1 MILKD
6 VAGILHKRRP
16 NFGLNSSHKVL
27 YITYPLLL
35 EPLVLSVTN
44 NIPATREVIS
54 DTFTQS
60 LKEYG
65 FDIENLKDW
74 TLFID
79 ARADWWLPHD
89 EIKDILETLSSIF
102 EPKNIHI
109 LSNSVFDSTDVKYTI
124 EFHAGASANLF
135 GYYDHLVQ
143 SNIDFKSIVVDK
155 HFIALARRPTKNR
168 VLLVKR
174 LLDLFSKDLR
184 ASCGSG
190 SPKDSI
196 IHKNV
201 EHMGGFTYIVDR
213 AMYWHY
219 LDNIQNGTDITDEN
233 AKILRSYEVKSTVSF
248 QELFAPY
255 DYPLNIEDSDII
267 DNVQQHT
274 ALDQKFFSAMVNI
287 ICETTEHDH
296 QPINLSEKT
305 FKAFAWH
312 QIPVWHASPG
322 HAKVTRDLGFDL
334 FDDIINH
341 DYDSITTYNERT
353 DKLIESL
360 INFKNAYPDV
370 NKLRT
375 MIWDRLENNN
385 KLLAKLVEEERLLEV
400 ENLFKTGKHVS
411 T

>member
-1 MILKD
+1 MGSFPTMI
-6 VAGILHKRRP
+6 
-16 NFGLNSSHKVL
+16 
-27 YITYPLLL
+27 
-35 EPLVLSVTN
+35 
-44 NIPATREVIS
+44 
-54 DTFTQS
+54 
-60 LKEYG
+60 
-65 FDIENLKDW
+65 
-74 TLFID
+74 
-79 ARADWWLPHD
+79 
-89 EIKDILETLSSIF
+89 
-102 EPKNIHI
+102 
-109 LSNSVFDSTDVKYTI
+109 
-124 EFHAGASANLF
+124 
-135 GYYDHLVQ
+135 DH
-143 SNIDFKSIVVDK
+143 
-155 HFIALARRPTKNR
+155 
-168 VLLVKR
+168 
-174 LLDLFSKDLR
+174 
-184 ASCGSG
+184 
-190 SPKDSI
+190 
-196 IHKNV
+196 
-201 EHMGGFTYIVDR
+201 

-219 LDNIQNGTDITDEN
+219 LDNIKNGIDITDED
-233 AKILRSYEVKSTVSF
+233 AKIVQSYIIQPTVSF

-255 DYPLNIEDSDII
+255 DYPLNIEDSDTI

-400 ENLFKTGKHVS
+400 DNLFKTGKHVS

>member
-6 VAGILHKRRP
+6 VAGILYKRRP
-16 NFGLNSSHKVL
+16 KFGLNSTHKVL
-27 YITYPLLL
+27 YITYPLLR
-35 EPLVLSVTN
+35 EPMVLSVRN
-44 NIPATREVIS
+44 NIPSSNEVIS
-54 DTFTQS
+54 NTFIQS

-65 FDIENLKDW
+65 LDIENLKEW

-79 ARADWWLPHD
+79 AREDWWVPHV
-89 EIKDILETLSSIF
+89 EIRDILETFSSIF
-102 EPKNIHI
+102 EQKNIHI
-109 LSNSVFDSTDVKYTI
+109 LSNSVFDSSGVNYTV
-124 EFHAGASANLF
+124 EFYPAASVNLF
-135 GYYDHLVQ
+135 GYYDTLVQ
-143 SNIDFKSIVVDK
+143 SNVDFKSITIDK

-184 ASCGSG
+184 ASCGVG
-190 SPKDSI
+190 FPKDSI
-196 IHKNV
+196 VNKRG
-201 EHMGGFTYIVDR
+201 EHLGSFPRIIDHAT
-213 AMYWHY
+213 YWHY
-219 LDNIQNGTDITDEN
+219 LDNIKNGTDITDED
-233 AKILRSYEVKSTVSF
+233 AKILRSYIIQPTVSF

-255 DYPLNIEDSDII
+255 DYPLKIEDNDII
-267 DNVQQHT
+267 DNTQQHT

-341 DYDSITTYNERT
+341 DYDSITTYNDRT

-360 INFKNAYPDV
+360 INFRNEYSDV
-370 NKLRT
+370 NKLRVD
-375 MIWDRLENNN
+375 IWDRLENNN
-385 KLLAKLVEEERLLEV
+385 KLLAKLVEEERVLEV
-400 ENLFKTGKHVS
+400 DNLFKTGKRVS